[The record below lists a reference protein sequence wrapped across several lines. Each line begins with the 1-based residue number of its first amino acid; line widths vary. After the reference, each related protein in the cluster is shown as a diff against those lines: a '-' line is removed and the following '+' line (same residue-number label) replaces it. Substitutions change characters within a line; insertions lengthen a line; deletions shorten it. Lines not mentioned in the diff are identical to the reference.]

1 MEADFVDWINDAF
14 EIYRLARQAIERF
27 KGTIPDDTH
36 LDFCIEELKEEL
48 LDLKQATI
56 AKDSA
61 AVAEAT
67 KEIALLLIEI
77 QLHLEGNP

>member
-1 MEADFVDWINDAF
+1 MKLDSDDWLAGAF

-36 LDFCIEELKEEL
+36 LDYCIEELKEEM

-61 AVAEAT
+61 SVADAVE
-67 KEIALLLIEI
+67 EIALLLVEI
-77 QLHLEGNP
+77 QLHSEDHP